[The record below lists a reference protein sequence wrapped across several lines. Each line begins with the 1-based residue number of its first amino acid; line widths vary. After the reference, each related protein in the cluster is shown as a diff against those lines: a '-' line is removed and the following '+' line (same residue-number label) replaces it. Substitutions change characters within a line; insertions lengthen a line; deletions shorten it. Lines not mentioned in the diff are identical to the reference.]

1 MSDSDTGI
9 IPEKNLEEALPEV
22 IIPANKLD
30 ADQYSAQDLD
40 GVTEGLFSSGNM
52 AYASLQ
58 ASQTDAIN
66 SMSRDFNPDI
76 ENAPNIASQ
85 PAPIDVNNFYNNEGD
100 INNNSEFQN
109 SGITPAEENTSGY
122 NGDTSG
128 SGNFAGTTVGS
139 VTAAQL
145 SSDAGSFAS
154 AGSGL
159 NLRNGL
165 SDTVVDPGS
174 SSGSD
179 GRDGSTGT
187 DGEDGV
193 SGGDDAP
200 IINVDV
206 NIDLGDAGDVIDTT
220 LNNINDIL
228 TEVLNSVTNV
238 VSTLEEIINGD
249 TINSILDLTVVTNLI
264 DTVTSIIEDIWGH
277 DLPTLEIN
285 LNALDTLLADVTI
298 PLDNI
303 LETDL
308 NIDADLS
315 TTLDTLNATAEFVG
329 IDAVTNT
336 LQDLQSTTG
345 AIQSVLDQVTT
356 LVSDVDLT
364 DLGATADDLIDTLG
378 NLDETVASVTQGVG
392 DSLGNVLDTLGVSGD
407 NSSIGDTVDGV
418 VSDTTDILDTVT
430 GGLTD
435 DVTDVVEDAVDS
447 VTDVVDNILDTITDP
462 LEGLG
467 EGLETLLGN
476 ENDGGTDSDLTVDV
490 GLDNLGLGDLGLGE
504 IDLGLDTIEDLT
516 GDLDFNLD
524 LGTTLLGGADGE
536 TDNADGDFDL
546 SLNTGID
553 IVDTSFADLA
563 ENIDL
568 DPIEDI
574 VGDLDINLGF
584 AGDIFDDSADP
595 IVNEGD
601 GGTGED
607 TLLADIGDVLGDQ
620 TEGGLDAIEPVQD
633 EVGGLIDAL
642 NDSLSST
649 LGQNIG
655 DDILPAND
663 TSDTDGS
670 LWTEAQDSGGLFD
683 DIINTTTDIG
693 DILPDPSGTVAE
705 GLGALNIDPDA
716 GSGQLGGLFG

>member
-85 PAPIDVNNFYNNEGD
+85 PAPIDVNNLYNNEGD

-128 SGNFAGTTVGS
+128 SENFAGTTVGS

-154 AGSGL
+154 AESGL

-336 LQDLQSTTG
+336 LQDLQSTTD
-345 AIQSVLDQVTT
+345 AIQVVLDQVTT

>member
-66 SMSRDFNPDI
+66 SMPRDFNPYI

-85 PAPIDVNNFYNNEGD
+85 PAPIDVNNLYNNEGD

-122 NGDTSG
+122 DGGTAG
-128 SGNFAGTTVGS
+128 PGNFSGTTVGS

-187 DGEDGV
+187 DGKDGV
-193 SGGDDAP
+193 SGGGDVPVID
-200 IINVDV
+200 IDV
-206 NIDLGDAGDVIDTT
+206 NIDLGDAGDVIDIT

-264 DTVTSIIEDIWGH
+264 DTVTNIIEDIWGH

-285 LNALDTLLADVTI
+285 LNALDTLLVDVTI

-336 LQDLQSTTG
+336 LQDLQSTTD
-345 AIQSVLDQVTT
+345 AIQGVLDQVTT

-392 DSLGNVLDTLGVSGD
+392 DSLGNVLDTLDVTGED
-407 NSSIGDTVDGV
+407 SSIGDTVDGV

-430 GGLTD
+430 GGLTG
-435 DVTDVVEDAVDS
+435 DVTDVVDD
-447 VTDVVDNILDTITDP
+447 ILDTITDP

-476 ENDGGTDSDLTVDV
+476 ENDGGTDGDLTVDL
-490 GLDNLGLGDLGLGE
+490 GLDNLGLGE
-504 IDLGLDTIEDLT
+504 IDLGLDAIEDLT
-516 GDLDFNLD
+516 GDLDLNLD
-524 LGTTLLGGADGE
+524 LGTDLLGSADGE
-536 TDNADGDFDL
+536 TDSAEGDLDL

-607 TLLADIGDVLGDQ
+607 TLLSDIGDVLGDQ
-620 TEGGLDAIEPVQD
+620 TEGTLDAIEPVQD
-633 EVGGLIDAL
+633 EVGGLIDTL
-642 NDSLSST
+642 SDSLSST
-649 LGQNIG
+649 LDQNIG
-655 DDILPAND
+655 EDILPAND

-670 LWTEAQDSGGLFD
+670 LWTEVQDSSGLFD

-693 DILPDPSGTVAE
+693 DVLPDPSGTVAE
-705 GLGALNIDPDA
+705 GLGALDIDLDT

>member
-1 MSDSDTGI
+1 
-9 IPEKNLEEALPEV
+9 
-22 IIPANKLD
+22 
-30 ADQYSAQDLD
+30 
-40 GVTEGLFSSGNM
+40 
-52 AYASLQ
+52 
-58 ASQTDAIN
+58 
-66 SMSRDFNPDI
+66 
-76 ENAPNIASQ
+76 
-85 PAPIDVNNFYNNEGD
+85 
-100 INNNSEFQN
+100 
-109 SGITPAEENTSGY
+109 
-122 NGDTSG
+122 
-128 SGNFAGTTVGS
+128 
-139 VTAAQL
+139 
-145 SSDAGSFAS
+145 
-154 AGSGL
+154 
-159 NLRNGL
+159 
-165 SDTVVDPGS
+165 
-174 SSGSD
+174 
-179 GRDGSTGT
+179 
-187 DGEDGV
+187 
-193 SGGDDAP
+193 
-200 IINVDV
+200 
-206 NIDLGDAGDVIDTT
+206 
-220 LNNINDIL
+220 
-228 TEVLNSVTNV
+228 
-238 VSTLEEIINGD
+238 
-249 TINSILDLTVVTNLI
+249 
-264 DTVTSIIEDIWGH
+264 
-277 DLPTLEIN
+277 
-285 LNALDTLLADVTI
+285 
-298 PLDNI
+298 
-303 LETDL
+303 
-308 NIDADLS
+308 
-315 TTLDTLNATAEFVG
+315 
-329 IDAVTNT
+329 
-336 LQDLQSTTG
+336 
-345 AIQSVLDQVTT
+345 
-356 LVSDVDLT
+356 
-364 DLGATADDLIDTLG
+364 LGATADDLIDTLG

>member
-85 PAPIDVNNFYNNEGD
+85 PAPIDVNNLYNNEGD

-128 SGNFAGTTVGS
+128 SENFAGTTVGS

-154 AGSGL
+154 AESGL

-336 LQDLQSTTG
+336 LQDLQSTTD
-345 AIQSVLDQVTT
+345 AIQVVLDQVTT

-633 EVGGLIDAL
+633 KVGGLIDAL